1 MKESAESLLQSII
14 DQKPLETQQIFDA
27 LVVDKLNTMLGDYK
41 TGLAQD
47 KFNGGEEE
55 KSEVEVDLSDEE
67 IEELLSNLS
76 DEDLQQMIS
85 DMEDENGSEDQE
97 AEFEDEE
104 PEEIDTPEIEESK
117 ASVRSDLAKKME
129 EYKAKGGKI
138 TVGKTSKKKVAGG
151 LREDAEEL
159 DEISKKT
166 LRSYLKKRH
175 PYKAGDYKKEP
186 HPNAVRAGDRLDNQY
201 VSKID
206 KSGKKYL
213 RDYDARKR
221 MTPDENVFKS
231 GKSKKKIEESE
242 KLDETVTRK
251 HFKLA
256 ADTIKSLPEDKRKE
270 HAELHANMYA
280 KENPRFNRAKFMEAC
295 GVKN

>member
-104 PEEIDTPEIEESK
+104 PDEIDTPEIEESK

-151 LREDAEEL
+151 LREDAEE
-159 DEISKKT
+159 
-166 LRSYLKKRH
+166 
-175 PYKAGDYKKEP
+175 
-186 HPNAVRAGDRLDNQY
+186 
-201 VSKID
+201 
-206 KSGKKYL
+206 
-213 RDYDARKR
+213 
-221 MTPDENVFKS
+221 
-231 GKSKKKIEESE
+231 
-242 KLDETVTRK
+242 LDETVTRK